1 MDKKSILQERI
12 IELDRHITNL
22 VLMLKQAEFSH
33 EKAQI
38 ERDLEEFLKTRRLKA
53 EQLQSMLN

>member
-12 IELDRHITNL
+12 IELDRHITNVKWL
-22 VLMLKQAEFSH
+22 LSQAEFTH

-38 ERDLEEFLKTRRLKA
+38 ERDLQGFLQARKFKA